1 MYFTM
6 NIMIIVVHVCLL
18 TYSLM
23 NSGPLPS
30 ALLTAYQNGS
40 VDITVFLLSGLG
52 HVQMET
58 PPQSP
63 RSTKRFSHID

>member
-1 MYFTM
+1 
-6 NIMIIVVHVCLL
+6 
-18 TYSLM
+18 
-23 NSGPLPS
+23 
-30 ALLTAYQNGS
+30 
-40 VDITVFLLSGLG
+40 VFLLSGLG